1 MRAAFLY
8 DRPEDFDMIDRLVEV
23 AGKPGGRPARVALAW
38 PCHEP
43 GVRPFS

>member
-8 DRPEDFDMIDRLVEV
+8 DRPEDFDMIDRLVEP